1 MKIVTKSLYGRERRR
16 KQRRRTTNVKP
27 INLIIHV
34 CVISALRRG
43 RLTTTNSVL
52 SIDVVRR
59 GRNETTRGAATLVGH
74 VEVAAARSCSCVL
87 VLPARTTAF
96 SERDG
101 AVSNGTELYILAER
115 CSVHRECVEAK
126 PHEGAV
132 DRFRVRFILTR
143 RSRYGQTCTNVRRT
157 WCKTLLWG
165 IEGER
170 VRQGGDRKGGREG
183 RGEGDGK
190 GCRCAVGG
198 RFRGLTRAAGA
209 MSAFPSALRLT
220 CCCCCCWLLLICL
233 VVFLI
238 PAPCTSDTP
247 RQVVRRTRE
256 RPGGDDDAF
265 VHSNYHDDT
274 DVYDDEENGDNG
286 ENWFDKNIT
295 AGEYY

>member
-1 MKIVTKSLYGRERRR
+1 M
-16 KQRRRTTNVKP
+16 
-27 INLIIHV
+27 
-34 CVISALRRG
+34 
-43 RLTTTNSVL
+43 
-52 SIDVVRR
+52 
-59 GRNETTRGAATLVGH
+59 
-74 VEVAAARSCSCVL
+74 
-87 VLPARTTAF
+87 
-96 SERDG
+96 
-101 AVSNGTELYILAER
+101 
-115 CSVHRECVEAK
+115 
-126 PHEGAV
+126 
-132 DRFRVRFILTR
+132 
-143 RSRYGQTCTNVRRT
+143 
-157 WCKTLLWG
+157 
-165 IEGER
+165 
-170 VRQGGDRKGGREG
+170 RQGGDRKGGREG

-220 CCCCCCWLLLICL
+220 CCCCCWLLLICL

-265 VHSNYHDDT
+265 VHGSNYHDDT
-274 DVYDDEENGDNG
+274 DVVYDDEEIGDNG